1 MTQLWREI
9 KLAMHDQEE
18 ISTRTTTKMISM
30 NTWACSKAEN
40 EITENV
46 KIKNTRTV
54 CLVGLM
60 ETWTALSQRTEQPD
74 PDLTGNQIP
83 CR

>member
-9 KLAMHDQEE
+9 KLAMHDQQET
-18 ISTRTTTKMISM
+18 STRTTTKMISIY
-30 NTWACSKAEN
+30 TWACSKAEN